1 MQAMLWLNRWL
12 HRLEDGVIVAI
23 LLMMILLAV
32 LQIVLRNFFGVSF
45 VWVEPTLQNAVLWIG
60 LLGAM
65 IASRRDEHIRID
77 IASRFLSVEA
87 RRWLAL
93 AVDAFTAGICGLVAW
108 TSIGFV
114 SDEIKYP
121 SIAFAW
127 VPSWLLQLII
137 PVGFS
142 VMAARYA
149 VLTVLDLLGKRPPME
164 EPHA

>member
-1 MQAMLWLNRWL
+1 MQLVRWLNRWL
-12 HRLEDGVIVAI
+12 NWLEDGVIVTI
-23 LLMMILLAV
+23 LLLMILLAV

-77 IASRFLSVEA
+77 IASRFLSPA
-87 RRWLAL
+87 AHRWLAV

-108 TSIGFV
+108 TSMAFLRT
-114 SDEIKYP
+114 EIEYP
-121 SIAFAW
+121 SIAFAA
-127 VPSWLLQLII
+127 VPSWALQMII

-142 VMAARYA
+142 VMAVRYA